1 MIPLLLGPTAVGKTS
16 LLLELAR
23 RLPIEVISV
32 DSRQIYRF
40 MDIGTAKPTKNEQT
54 LLKHWLIDIRDPD
67 EDFDVMEFR
76 KLAIQ
81 CISDIISRGKIPVLA
96 GGTGLYAESLINGLA
111 NLPPKDE
118 QVRQALLEIES
129 QSKGSLRRILKK
141 VDSKAFDLLHENDLK
156 RIVRYLE
163 VFFKTGRPLTEMHK
177 ESESSD
183 EFGIVILERERGELH
198 KRIERRVCEMI
209 RNGLADETKRL
220 LDKGYTTRL
229 NALKT
234 IGYAEMVQYIKCGVS
249 LSESRERMLVNT
261 RRYARRQIIWFRR
274 YSEALRI
281 DLSSLDKE
289 AVRVL
294 ENAILSVWG
303 GKNGRKV

>member
-16 LLLELAR
+16 LLLGLAR

-54 LLKHWLIDIRDPD
+54 SLKHWLIDIRDPD

-76 KLAIQ
+76 KLALQ
-81 CISDIISRGKIPVLA
+81 SISDIISRGKIPVLA

-156 RIVRYLE
+156 RMVRYLE

-183 EFGIVILERERGELH
+183 EFGIVILDRERGELH
-198 KRIERRVCEMI
+198 ERIERRVCEMI

>member
-16 LLLELAR
+16 LLLEMAR

-40 MDIGTAKPTKNEQT
+40 MDIGTAKPTKREQVM
-54 LLKHWLIDIRDPD
+54 LKHWLIDIRDPD

-76 KLAIQ
+76 KLALQ
-81 CISDIISRGKIPVLA
+81 SISDIVSRGKIPVLA
-96 GGTGLYAESLINGLA
+96 GGTGLYAESLIKGLTD
-111 NLPPKDE
+111 LPPRDE
-118 QVRQALLEIES
+118 QVRRALLEIES

-156 RIVRYLE
+156 RTIRYLE
-163 VFFKTGRPLTEMHK
+163 VFFKTGRPLTELHG

-183 EFGIVILERERGELH
+183 EFGIVVLEREREELH
-198 KRIERRVCEMI
+198 QRIERRVNEMI
-209 RNGLADETKRL
+209 RSGLIDETKRL

-234 IGYAEMVQYIKCGVS
+234 IGYAEMVQYIKYGVS
-249 LSESRERMLVNT
+249 LSESKERMLVNT

-281 DLSSLDKE
+281 DLSVLDKE

>member
-16 LLLELAR
+16 LLLEMAR

-40 MDIGTAKPTKNEQT
+40 MDIGTAKPTKREQA

-76 KLAIQ
+76 KLALQSIR
-81 CISDIISRGKIPVLA
+81 DIISRGKIPVLA
-96 GGTGLYAESLINGLA
+96 GGTGLYAESLIKGLA
-111 NLPPKDE
+111 DLPPRDE
-118 QVRQALLEIES
+118 QIRRALLEIES

-156 RIVRYLE
+156 RTIRYLE
-163 VFFKTGRPLTEMHK
+163 VFFKTGRPLTELHG
-177 ESESSD
+177 ESENSD
-183 EFGIVILERERGELH
+183 EFAIVILERERGELH
-198 KRIERRVCEMI
+198 QRIERRVDEMI
-209 RNGLADETKRL
+209 RNGLIDETKRL
-220 LDKGYTTRL
+220 LDKGYATRL

-249 LSESRERMLVNT
+249 LLESKERMLVNT
-261 RRYARRQIIWFRR
+261 RKYARRQIIWFRR

-281 DLSSLDKE
+281 DLSCLDEE